1 MALSKDHSK
10 VVMMEQKKVWNS
22 DQKRVPTL
30 VVLLDN
36 PMARTMEHQMV

>member
-1 MALSKDHSK
+1 MVLSKDHSK
-10 VVMMEQKKVWNS
+10 VVMMEQKKVWHS
-22 DQKRVPTL
+22 DQKRVPML